1 MLSTQK
7 HGFFNFFVFF
17 LTKTRFCR
25 IIVYKKGVDI
35 MRSNLGNKEIM
46 SRNIK
51 KQISKRGLNAKD
63 FANDIGFKYTTVLD
77 WLNAKTYPRIDKIEM
92 MANYFNIE
100 KSDLVEE
107 ESSHT
112 SSSSQTET
120 PQFRAIQRKAKS
132 LSVADQER
140 LIQIMDLTF
149 QDVLNGGGDDE
160 HDF

>member
-7 HGFFNFFVFF
+7 HGFFYFFVFF

-25 IIVYKKGVDI
+25 IIVYKKGVDS
-35 MRSNLGNKEIM
+35 MRSNLGNKEVM

-51 KQISKRGLNAKD
+51 KQISQRGLNAKD

-92 MANYFNIE
+92 MANYFNVE

-107 ESSHT
+107 ESSRA
-112 SSSSQTET
+112 SSVDT
-120 PQFRAIQRKAKS
+120 PQLRSIQGKAKS

-140 LIQIMDLTF
+140 LLQLMDLTF
-149 QDVLNGGGDDE
+149 QDVLSGGGDNE
-160 HDF
+160 HDL